1 MNQPSAS
8 AYWIAGRYRILAPL
22 GAGGLGVVYSGW
34 DHELNRPVAIKRI
47 RQREGATLQ
56 GLIEES
62 FNEGR
67 ALAFLR
73 HPHVVRLY
81 DFGMDRNGP
90 YFVMERIDGETLH
103 HRLDAGPLTVSEFC
117 QIARMAL
124 EGLSAAHRLGIIH
137 LDMKPS
143 NIMLH
148 QTSDGRPGLKLL
160 DFGLSRLQKDL
171 HPDREK
177 GGEVF
182 GTYYYVAP
190 EQIALRPL
198 GPQADLYSLGHV
210 LYHALARMPA
220 FQAPSVEEVL
230 QMHLRQEAPPILDVR
245 PDLGPELSGWLHG
258 LMNRDP
264 AGRPESA
271 AVAILELG
279 RAERL
284 HAMPPRE
291 KRALAKAAKRTTSSI
306 KKFLG
311 AAFGRRE
318 E

>member
-1 MNQPSAS
+1 MTKPSS
-8 AYWIAGRYRILAPL
+8 TAYWIAGRYRVLAPI
-22 GAGGLGVVYSGW
+22 GSGGLGVVYSGW
-34 DHELNRPVAIKRI
+34 DHELNRPVAIKRV
-47 RQREGATLQ
+47 REREGSTLH

-81 DFGMDRNGP
+81 DFGMDRKGP

-160 DFGLSRLQKDL
+160 DFGLSRLQKDI
-171 HPDREK
+171 HADREK

-198 GPQADLYSLGHV
+198 GPKADLYSLGHV
-210 LYHALARMPA
+210 LYHALARLPA
-220 FQAPSVEEVL
+220 FRAPSVEEVL
-230 QMHLRQEAPPILDVR
+230 QMHLRQDAPPILEIR
-245 PDLGPELSGWLHG
+245 PDLGPELAGWLHG
-258 LMNRDP
+258 LMSRDP
-264 AGRPESA
+264 ANRPESA
-271 AVAILELG
+271 AVAIIELG

-284 HAMPPRE
+284 YALSPRE
-291 KRALAKAAKRTTSSI
+291 KQARSRAAKRAASPI
-306 KKFLG
+306 RKFFS

-318 E
+318 G